1 MQQQTVSNIFTSG
14 EKKEYR
20 DEVQVVSAQPSP
32 VCPQALS
39 LPRPIPDRNAVPLP
53 ANYFQSMA
61 AVHSTA
67 NSPTFSGFQCYGCHT
82 NIYQGPVNQTTK
94 PHGKEN
100 MLSEQEFVSFCD
112 F

>member
-1 MQQQTVSNIFTSG
+1 M
-14 EKKEYR
+14 K
-20 DEVQVVSAQPSP
+20 VVSAQPGP
-32 VCPQALS
+32 VCPQVLS

-53 ANYFQSMA
+53 ANYFQSIA
-61 AVHSTA
+61 AVQSTA
-67 NSPTFSGFQCYGCHT
+67 NSPTFLGFQSYGCHI

-100 MLSEQEFVSFCD
+100 MLSNRSLSFCD

>member
-1 MQQQTVSNIFTSG
+1 MYKRITPVRQQAVSNILTSG

-39 LPRPIPDRNAVPLP
+39 LPKPIPDQNAVPLP
-53 ANYFQSMA
+53 ANYFQFMA

-67 NSPTFSGFQCYGCHT
+67 NSQVFSATDVILTFIRDQ
-82 NIYQGPVNQTTK
+82 
-94 PHGKEN
+94 
-100 MLSEQEFVSFCD
+100 
-112 F
+112 